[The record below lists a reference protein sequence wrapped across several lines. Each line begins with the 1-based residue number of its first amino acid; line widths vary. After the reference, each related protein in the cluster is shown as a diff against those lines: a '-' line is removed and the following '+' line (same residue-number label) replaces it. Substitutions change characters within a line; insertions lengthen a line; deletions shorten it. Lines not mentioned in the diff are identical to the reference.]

1 MSTILDHPQ
10 RYQLANELHAR
21 PFPAVE
27 APCQA
32 IFLAI
37 KKPLNAVNRDR
48 ELDHAHLLSL
58 LDHFDAPHPKP
69 DATHYSGELNPEGLN
84 SKGLKKLKLKW
95 EMHTEFV
102 TYTLFTQGIAGR
114 PFDPAVF
121 DIFPAEWLA
130 KTPGSRMTS
139 ALLRV
144 EIMPEKTEDIQSQLL
159 EYFEPE
165 SIAVSYVLDKSA
177 IISGDYRIDDAGHLR
192 FGVFVKPG
200 TGEQRIGRILQRLA
214 EIEIY
219 KSMSMLA
226 LPRARYLSRR
236 LAQIDIQVS
245 ELVSDMKNID
255 RAEED
260 TLSEI
265 LSISAELEDLMAQT
279 SFRFSATA
287 AYNAIVEQRVQVLR
301 EERFGGRQTFYEF
314 MMRRYDP
321 AMRTIK
327 STEAHLVAMAERVKR
342 AGDLLRTR
350 VEVDRS
356 AQNQALLKS
365 MDQRAA
371 LQLRLQ
377 RTVEGLSVVAISYYA
392 INLVSYGF
400 APFAKQIG
408 IDKPTLTGIAMPLVL
423 LAVWWV
429 VRRIRKSH

>member
-32 IFLAI
+32 VFLAI
-37 KKPLNAVNRDR
+37 KKPINAVNRDR
-48 ELDHAHLLSL
+48 GLDYAHLLSL
-58 LDHFDAPHPKP
+58 LDHFGAPHPQP
-69 DATHYSGELNPEGLN
+69 EATHYSGELNPEGLN
-84 SKGLKKLKLKW
+84 YKGLKKLKLKW

-139 ALLRV
+139 ALLQV
-144 EIMPEKTEDIQSQLL
+144 EIMPEKIEDIQSQLL

-177 IISGDYRIDDAGHLR
+177 IISGDYRIDDSGHLR
-192 FGVFVKPG
+192 FGIFVKPG
-200 TGEQRIGRILQRLA
+200 TGEQRIGRILQRLT

-245 ELVSDMKNID
+245 ELVSAMKNID

-327 STEAHLVAMAERVKR
+327 STETHLVAMAERVKR